1 MITTS
6 VVTKPD
12 RGRGYPST
20 VPPAIICMTASITD
34 FTPVCVFPWINS
46 RLQFNGFFSP
56 LAPPDDRYL
65 KKFPIL
71 DIM

>member
-1 MITTS
+1 
-6 VVTKPD
+6 
-12 RGRGYPST
+12 
-20 VPPAIICMTASITD
+20 MTASITD

-56 LAPPDDRYL
+56 LAPPNDRYL

-71 DIM
+71 DII